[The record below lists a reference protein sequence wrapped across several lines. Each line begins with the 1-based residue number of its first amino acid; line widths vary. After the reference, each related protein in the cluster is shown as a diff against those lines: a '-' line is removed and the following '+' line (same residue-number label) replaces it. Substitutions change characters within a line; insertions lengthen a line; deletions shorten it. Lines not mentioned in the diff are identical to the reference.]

1 MDPLNY
7 RAGYAAASPQSVQ
20 SISQILQSRKLHQ
33 ICSFANLVKIHLCL
47 LHFFVQSRLQSLS
60 LQSNLLTKQIYA
72 NSNLHKFA
80 NEANLCKFKFAN
92 AFASTLHIAITAMR
106 DTQWV

>member
-1 MDPLNY
+1 M
-7 RAGYAAASPQSVQ
+7 
-20 SISQILQSRKLHQ
+20 
-33 ICSFANLVKIHLCL
+33 
-47 LHFFVQSRLQSLS
+47 QSRLQSLS

-106 DTQWV
+106 DIQWV